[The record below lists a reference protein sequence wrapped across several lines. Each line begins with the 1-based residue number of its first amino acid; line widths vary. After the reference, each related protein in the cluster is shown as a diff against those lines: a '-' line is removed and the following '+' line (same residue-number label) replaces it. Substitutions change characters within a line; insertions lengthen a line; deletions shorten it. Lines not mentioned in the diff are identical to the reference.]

1 MFDRGKAVQAPML
14 LEVIF
19 LSSYPVLLTLT
30 EQQSKNVFVSSDANF
45 HIMSFTEKHCIHAL
59 TMFW

>member
-14 LEVIF
+14 LEIIF

-45 HIMSFTEKHCIHAL
+45 RIMSSTGRHCIHAL
-59 TMFW
+59 TLF